1 LIFVGGEKEQLM
13 TKPGSHK
20 IYLLSRK
27 GFVKLALQ
35 YGCDL
40 VPMVSCLIV
49 SQLVECDSDKLSF
62 SF

>member
-1 LIFVGGEKEQLM
+1 M

>member
-1 LIFVGGEKEQLM
+1 M

-20 IYLLSRK
+20 IYLANRK

-40 VPMVSCLIV
+40 VPMVWLTGFAANG
-49 SQLVECDSDKLSF
+49 LMF
-62 SF
+62 T